1 MIQCCVAASAD
12 DYSALSGAAVPD
24 DVEQNAANFEL
35 PPPPM
40 PPPFDDLPPGP
51 PSPTVTNSN
60 PSAFYPQLDSLAESP
75 LPLPPEDVNFDAMVV
90 PPPPPPLVEYEQPST
105 KLNGM
110 SATFDYFRSRL
121 IYANIRSSSH
131 HRHEHKKT

>member
-1 MIQCCVAASAD
+1 MCFVAAGAD
-12 DYSALSGAAVPD
+12 DHLMPSEAAIPD
-24 DVEQNAANFEL
+24 SVEQNTDFEL

-40 PPPFDDLPPGP
+40 PPPFDDLQASP
-51 PSPTVTNSN
+51 PSLTV
-60 PSAFYPQLDSLAESP
+60 PSSDASTLYPQFDSLIESP

-110 SATFDYFRSRL
+110 SLVFL
-121 IYANIRSSSH
+121 I
-131 HRHEHKKT
+131 